1 MSYIEVEEGS
11 ALYAETVIPQP
22 TMMVEG
28 VAQEQSDLIVGG
40 TFLIEGG
47 EIRLKLVRMD
57 NHFHVGDETDHLFAR
72 TEKNWIASLFDIVP
86 SSSGQHGMKPAV
98 YWQDILV
105 NTAIVGWEEWK
116 PEYRVRRTIFRVPG
130 ADHILRH
137 YPTYEGM
144 TGKRFSEEKE
154 HEAVNAEVSFGRIRI
169 EYWANGTM
177 DSDYARDVW
186 PVIGL
191 EFTDDQSLE
200 DMRRHVISFLRFLS
214 CTASHMLAAS
224 EQTISCFKRDDWIAA
239 VKARNRPID
248 HSVYYYEG
256 AKQKKTNKRNEARV
270 YGSFT
275 LLHDD
280 HERDAFVKCLQAW
293 FAREA
298 DWEGAASA
306 LIVAYKLDD
315 EMSPTR
321 LLNAVKWIEETP
333 GTKPQRAIAKGDA
346 NKLSRLV
353 ADEAKRLGYGDY
365 TEALRNMI
373 GAITKERHTVR
384 FERLVGELKVQFG
397 DQVVGDDLAAWVTK
411 AVALRNPAAHGMI
424 LRQTDEE
431 YEEFAKAV
439 HAAEC
444 FAYLLLIRDLPMT
457 EEGLKRAASSSLV
470 EGYRINIKG
479 SVPKIVKK
487 PA

>member
-11 ALYAETVIPQP
+11 ALYAEAVIPQP

-28 VAQEQSDLIVGG
+28 VAQEQPALHVGG
-40 TFLIEGG
+40 TFIIEDGD
-47 EIRLKLVRMD
+47 IRLKLVRMD
-57 NHFHVGDETDHLFAR
+57 KYFHVGDETEHLVVR
-72 TEKNWIASLFDIVP
+72 TEKNWTASLFDIVP
-86 SSSGQHGMKPAV
+86 SSSGQHGTKSAA

-116 PEYRVRRTIFRVPG
+116 PEYHVRRTIFRVPG
-130 ADHILRH
+130 ADHFLRH
-137 YPTYEGM
+137 YPTYQGM
-144 TGKRFSEEKE
+144 TNKKFSEEKE
-154 HEAVNAEVSFGRIRI
+154 HEALDAEVSFGRIRI
-169 EYWANGTM
+169 TYWANSTM

-186 PVIGL
+186 PVVEL
-191 EFTDDQSLE
+191 QFTDEQSLE
-200 DMRRHVISFLRFLS
+200 DMRHHVISFLRFLS
-214 CTASHMLAAS
+214 CTASHRMTAS
-224 EQTISCFKRDDWIAA
+224 EQTISRLDHDEWLDA
-239 VKARNRPID
+239 VKARNAPVD
-248 HSVYYYEG
+248 YSVYYFEG
-256 AKQKKTNKRNEARV
+256 DKPKKQNKRNEARI
-270 YGSFT
+270 YGSFA

-280 HERDAFVKCLQAW
+280 EERDAFVDCLKAW
-293 FAREA
+293 FARER

-306 LIVAYKLDD
+306 LIVAYNLDD

-333 GTKPQRAIAKGDA
+333 GTKAQRAIPKPDA
-346 NKLSRLV
+346 DKLTRV
-353 ADEAKRLGYGDY
+353 VVEEAKRLGYGDY
-365 TEALRNMI
+365 TDAFRNMI
-373 GAITKERHTVR
+373 GAIAKERHTVR
-384 FERLVGELKVQFG
+384 FERLVAELKAQFG

-457 EEGLKRAASSSLV
+457 KQGLTRAASSSLV
-470 EGYRINIKG
+470 EGYRVNIKG
-479 SVPKIVKK
+479 SMPKVVKK
-487 PA
+487 SA